1 MIKIVYQIAF
11 LGIILTLFSCKTE
24 FEKIRNSNDPE
35 LMKEKADVYFEK
47 EKYLEA
53 QTLYENVI
61 PFYRGKQEA
70 AEIFFNYA
78 YTHYYQSEYLL
89 ANHYFKNFG
98 TTYYQSPN
106 REEAMYM
113 AAISHY
119 EMSPKYKLDQTYT
132 DKAIND
138 FQLFINTFPNS
149 ERAAEATR
157 LIDEMRAV
165 KEEKAYQEGQLYFD
179 IKQYQS
185 AIVSFENMLIEYPDS
200 EKALDVRRKIII
212 SAFKLAQN
220 SVYSKKEERYLD
232 VVKRIDKFLSKNPKT
247 KFTRELNQLKKN
259 SLDELTQL

>member
-11 LGIILTLFSCKTE
+11 LGIILSLFSCKTE

-35 LMKEKADVYFEK
+35 LMKEKADEYFENG
-47 EKYLEA
+47 KYLES

-61 PFYRGKQEA
+61 PYFRGKEEA
-70 AEIFFNYA
+70 GDLFFNYA

-98 TTYYQSPN
+98 NTYYQSPK

-113 AAISHY
+113 AAFSFY
-119 EMSPKYKLDQTYT
+119 ELSPNHKLDQTYT
-132 DKAIND
+132 EKAIND
-138 FQLFINTFPNS
+138 FQLFVNTFPES
-149 ERAAEATR
+149 DRVEEATK

-165 KEEKAYQEGQLYFD
+165 KEMKAYQEGQLYFD

-200 EKALDVRRKIII
+200 EQSLDVKRKIII

-220 SVYSKKEERYLD
+220 SVYSKKEERYED
-232 VVKRIDKFLSKNPKT
+232 VIRRVDKFLAKNPRT
-247 KFTRELNQLKKN
+247 KYTRELNQLKKN
-259 SLDELTQL
+259 SLNELTQL